1 MMLIMSGND
10 GPIDFELTAESR
22 VAEKHCS
29 QRVILG
35 DSRTARTDIESRIQM
50 DIYEL

>member
-1 MMLIMSGND
+1 MMLIMSCN

-22 VAEKHCS
+22 VEENHCS